1 MTPTKEKV
9 MMSVRLDGDFHQRLK
24 TRLASEGSNF
34 QSKVEDLLTQYLDGP
49 DADRAEI
56 ARQVALARK
65 VMERYAPAMRELA
78 R

>member
-56 ARQVALARK
+56 ARQVALARN
-65 VMERYAPAMRELA
+65 VMQRYAPAMRELA

>member
-1 MTPTKEKV
+1 MTPTKDKV

>member
-1 MTPTKEKV
+1 MTPTKDKV

-56 ARQVALARK
+56 ARQVALARN
-65 VMERYAPAMRELA
+65 VMQRYAPAMRELA